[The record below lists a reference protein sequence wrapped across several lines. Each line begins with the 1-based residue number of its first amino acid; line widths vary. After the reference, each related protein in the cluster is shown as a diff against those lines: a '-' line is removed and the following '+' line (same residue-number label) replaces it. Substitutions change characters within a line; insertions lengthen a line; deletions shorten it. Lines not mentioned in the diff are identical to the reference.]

1 MMVHG
6 LSHAAAA
13 LVCMIS
19 ADFLGERFKALLPA
33 AHQALAQRIAPLVV
47 EYQWPI
53 ATSTVIDLLVVVSV
67 AFVWGAAFRAL
78 QDDNHR

>member
-1 MMVHG
+1 MMIHG

-13 LVCMIS
+13 LVCMVS

-33 AHQALAQRIAPLVV
+33 VYQALAQHIAPLVV
-47 EYQWPI
+47 EYRWPVS
-53 ATSTVIDLLVVVSV
+53 TSTVIDLLVVVSV

-78 QDDNHR
+78 QDDKHR